1 MPAKRSVMKGRDFDT
16 FDTILNYAFI
26 AVDIAIIVAIV
37 VLFCQVEDLLE
48 GKEIKKPVSTKTTFK
63 TAQKTKLADGKQEE
77 IF

>member
-1 MPAKRSVMKGRDFDT
+1 MKGRDFDT
-16 FDTILNYAFI
+16 FDTILNSAFTAVEI
-26 AVDIAIIVAIV
+26 ATIVAIV

-63 TAQKTKLADGKQEE
+63 TAQKTKLADGEQEE